1 MAPAYWHLYT
11 LNQVSVAGAATNK
24 RVIWLSAAMAGWQH
38 RCIPRIRRNSS
49 EHPLLLEP
57 VSSSVPY
64 QRIIKQ
70 QRSQNRNRVAQSRWF
85 CRLLFCTPS
94 RQPPFSSIA
103 FQLEVQRLHEYQSD
117 LPKSLDSHPNAP
129 DIYCTNFD
137 QVADMQ
143 TPVPNLLNPVI
154 LPKNEILNKE
164 LE

>member
-103 FQLEVQRLHEYQSD
+103 FQLEVQRLREYQSD

-143 TPVPNLLNPVI
+143 TPFRTSSI
-154 LPKNEILNKE
+154 LSFYRKTKY
-164 LE
+164 